1 MKGATGGPRTRRCL
15 SLSTFQSAL
24 LSNEIQ
30 LIIFKGMETVRT
42 LSCKL
47 VVPPPVAVRLE
58 VTLEAFAQACNFVA
72 DWGNKNKRH
81 RQYDLHKGCY
91 RAVREQFGLSA
102 NLAVRAIARVAP
114 RLANAKTRH
123 SQFKPTSIDYDARIF
138 KLDVAS
144 ETVSLRLLDGRCIL
158 ALALG
163 DFQREGL
170 AGQNP
175 TSATLK
181 RGRKNRYYLD
191 VQVKDQAPD
200 PPDDEHI
207 DETLGV
213 DLGLRH
219 IATDSAGHQ
228 FQGQDLADYR
238 QQRADVRA
246 SLQAKADTGS
256 PSTRKACRRALKR
269 LSGRERR
276 HQKQVNH
283 TISKQL
289 VAFAKEHG
297 MAIVLETLKGI
308 RDRCR
313 FRKGQRRA
321 FHSWAFY
328 QFQHFVEYKAKRAGV
343 RVVYI
348 DPRYT
353 SRCCAD
359 CLHVGTRRQ
368 DDFSC
373 QNCGQRSHA
382 DFNAA
387 RNIARWGLAVIRG
400 EYSLLSCALPS
411 GGTVG
416 G

>member
-1 MKGATGGPRTRRCL
+1 
-15 SLSTFQSAL
+15 
-24 LSNEIQ
+24 
-30 LIIFKGMETVRT
+30 METIRT

-47 VVPPPVAVRLE
+47 VVPPPVA
-58 VTLEAFAQACNFVA
+58 TGIDATMEAFAAACNFVA
-72 DWGNKNKRH
+72 DWGNQHKRH

-91 RAVREQFGLSA
+91 HAVREQFGLSA
-102 NLAVRAIARVAP
+102 NLSVRAIARVAP
-114 RLANAKTRH
+114 RLADKKTRH
-123 SQFKPTSIDYDARIF
+123 SQFKATSIDYDARIF
-138 KLDVAS
+138 KLDMES

-158 ALALG
+158 ALKLG
-163 DFQREGL
+163 DFQRAGL
-170 AGQNP
+170 AGQKP

-191 VQVKDQAPD
+191 VQVKEQAPN
-200 PPDDEHI
+200 PPTDEEVG
-207 DETLGV
+207 ETLGV

-238 QQRADVRA
+238 QRRANVRA
-246 SLQAKADTGS
+246 SLQAKADPGS
-256 PSTRKACRRALKR
+256 KSTRKACRRALKR

-289 VAFAKEHG
+289 VDFAREHG
-297 MAIVLETLKGI
+297 LAIVFECLKGI
-308 RDRCR
+308 RERCR

-321 FHSWAFY
+321 LHSWAFH
-328 QFQHFVEYKAKRAGV
+328 QLQQSVEYKARRAGV
-343 RVVYI
+343 RVVYV

-353 SRCCAD
+353 SKTCAD
-359 CLHVGTRRQ
+359 CLHVGVRRQ
-368 DDFSC
+368 DAFSC
-373 QNCGQRSHA
+373 NDCGQRSHA

-400 EYSLLSCALPS
+400 EYSLLSCALLS
-411 GGTVG
+411 GGRVG

>member
-1 MKGATGGPRTRRCL
+1 
-15 SLSTFQSAL
+15 
-24 LSNEIQ
+24 
-30 LIIFKGMETVRT
+30 METIRT

-47 VVPPPVAVRLE
+47 VVPPQAATRLE
-58 VTLEAFAQACNFVA
+58 ATLEAFAQACNFVA
-72 DWGNKNKRH
+72 DWGNEHKKH

-91 RAVREQFGLSA
+91 RDLREQFGLSA

-123 SQFKPTSIDYDARIF
+123 SKFKPTSIDYDARIF
-138 KLDVAS
+138 KLNVES
-144 ETVSLRLLDGRCIL
+144 ETASLRLLDGRCIL

-163 DFQREGL
+163 DFQRQAL
-170 AGQNP
+170 AGQQP

-191 VQVKDQAPD
+191 VQVKEDAPE
-200 PPDDEHI
+200 PPADADI
-207 DETLGV
+207 DATLGV
-213 DLGLRH
+213 DVGLRH

-238 QQRADVRA
+238 QHRAEVRA

-256 PSTRKACRRALKR
+256 TSTRKACRRALKR

-276 HQKQVNH
+276 HQKRVNH
-283 TISKQL
+283 EISKQL
-289 VAFAKEHG
+289 VAFAQEHG
-297 MAIVLETLKGI
+297 PAIIFECLKGI
-308 RDRCR
+308 RNRCR
-313 FRKGQRRA
+313 FRKGQRRS

-328 QFQHFVEYKAKRAGV
+328 QLQQFVEYKARRAGV
-343 RVVYI
+343 RVVYV

-353 SRCCAD
+353 SKTCSN
-359 CLHVGTRRQ
+359 CLHVGVRRQ

-373 QNCGQRSHA
+373 KDCGQRSHA

-400 EYSLLSCALPS
+400 EYSLLSCLLPS
-411 GGTVG
+411 GGRVG

>member
-1 MKGATGGPRTRRCL
+1 
-15 SLSTFQSAL
+15 
-24 LSNEIQ
+24 
-30 LIIFKGMETVRT
+30 METIRT

-47 VVPPPVAVRLE
+47 VVPPRVAGRIDA
-58 VTLEAFAQACNFVA
+58 TMTAFADACNLVA
-72 DWGNKNKRH
+72 DWGNDNKCH

-91 RAVREQFGLSA
+91 RDVREQFGLSA

-123 SQFKPTSIDYDARIF
+123 SRFKPTSIDYDARIF
-138 KLDVAS
+138 KLNVET
-144 ETVSLRLLDGRCIL
+144 ETVSIRLLDGRCIL
-158 ALALG
+158 AMQLG

-175 TSATLK
+175 TSATLSRK
-181 RGRKNRYYLD
+181 RGNYYLD
-191 VQVKDQAPD
+191 VQVKEDI
-200 PPDDEHI
+200 PPAQDAED
-207 DETLGV
+207 TLGV
-213 DLGLRH
+213 DLGLRS
-219 IATDSAGHQ
+219 IACDSTGHQ
-228 FQGQDLADYR
+228 FQGHELADYR
-238 QQRADVRA
+238 QHRADVRA
-246 SLQAKADTGS
+246 RLQAKADTGNKQ
-256 PSTRKACRRALKR
+256 TRKACRRALKR

-276 HQKQVNH
+276 HQKRINH
-283 TISKQL
+283 EISKQL
-289 VAFAKEHG
+289 VEFARDHG
-297 MAIVLETLKGI
+297 LAIVFETLKGI

-313 FRKGQRRA
+313 FGKGQRRR

-328 QFQHFVEYKAKRAGV
+328 QLQQFVEYKAKREGV
-343 RVVYI
+343 HVVYV

-353 SRCCAD
+353 SKTCSN

-373 QNCGQRSHA
+373 KDCGHCSHA
-382 DFNAA
+382 DVNAA